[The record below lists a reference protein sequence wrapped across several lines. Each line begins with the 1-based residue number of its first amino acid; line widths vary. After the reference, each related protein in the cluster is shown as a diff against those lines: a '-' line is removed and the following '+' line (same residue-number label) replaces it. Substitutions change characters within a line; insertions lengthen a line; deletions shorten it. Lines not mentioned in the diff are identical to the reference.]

1 MSSPA
6 PGSPKDSIAA
16 IAEAL
21 SALADRYGSDKG
33 HGEGLRHGY
42 TRAYAS
48 ALAGYRSQPLKLVEI
63 GLSIARDGLH
73 CPSLAMWSDWLPQ
86 AEIFGLDIHDFS
98 HFQHDR
104 CKTLKIDQTDAPAL
118 TAFASAHRPFDVIID
133 DGAHLSDAQQ
143 ISFFALWPALKPGG
157 FYFIE
162 DLHFQPPSEPADAV
176 KTKSLFRS
184 WRSGLSPQAI
194 TRIAR
199 RTRFTPAHIAGCL
212 AEIAG
217 AQFFDS
223 ASPNRNAFLM
233 SDALLA
239 IQKRA

>member
-1 MSSPA
+1 MSSTVSDFP
-6 PGSPKDSIAA
+6 PGSIAA
-16 IAEAL
+16 IAETL
-21 SALADRYGSDKG
+21 SILADRHGSDKG

-48 ALAGYRSQPLKLVEI
+48 ALAGYRSKPLKLVEI

-73 CPSLAMWSDWLPQ
+73 CPSLAMWLDWLPQ
-86 AEIFGLDIHDFS
+86 AEIFGLDVHDFS
-98 HFQHDR
+98 RFQHDR
-104 CKTLKIDQTDAPAL
+104 CKTFQIDQTDAQAL
-118 TAFASAHRPFDVIID
+118 TNFATEHGPFDVIID

-176 KTKSLFRS
+176 KTKFLFHS
-184 WRSGLSPQAI
+184 WRSGFSPQAI
-194 TRIAR
+194 TRIASR
-199 RTRFTPAHIAGCL
+199 CRFTPAHIAGCM
-212 AEIAG
+212 AEISG
-217 AQFFDS
+217 VQFFDS
-223 ASPNRNAFLM
+223 TSPDRNAFLM
-233 SDALLA
+233 ADALLA